1 LQKGEDMTLK
11 QGDKEHVTTRGMLMD
26 ESATPARHKLVT
38 PQELPPAEGD
48 QFDSQF
54 ALLDEREHGDAAERA
69 GGRRRAADKP
79 LTPNE
84 TAPPKRT

>member
-1 LQKGEDMTLK
+1 MTPK
-11 QGDKEHVTTRGMLMD
+11 QGDKEHVTTRGMVMD
-26 ESATPARHKLVT
+26 ESATRARHNLVT

-69 GGRRRAADKP
+69 GGRRRAPDKP